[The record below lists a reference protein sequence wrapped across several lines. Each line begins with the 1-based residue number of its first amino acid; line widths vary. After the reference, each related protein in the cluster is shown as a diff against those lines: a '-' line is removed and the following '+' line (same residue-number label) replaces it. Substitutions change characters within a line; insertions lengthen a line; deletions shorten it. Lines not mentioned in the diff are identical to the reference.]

1 MPVNRRMPVVAAV
14 ECWRQPSRRRYIS
27 IAIQRMAD
35 VVRKLLMDTRE
46 RELGET
52 PGRLC
57 VEAACY
63 RAVLCDCSTRY
74 ETDQHHKY
82 FHVAD
87 NLTDQRVLAWLDI
100 SEVRWQ
106 TKNLT
111 VGRLTQR

>member
-14 ECWRQPSRRRYIS
+14 ECRRQPSRRRYIT

-35 VVRKLLMDTRE
+35 MVRKLLMDTRE
-46 RELGET
+46 REVSET
-52 PGRLC
+52 PCGLH
-57 VEAACY
+57 VQAACY

-74 ETDQHHKY
+74 QTDQPHKY

-87 NLTDQRVLAWLDI
+87 NLTDQRVIAWLDI

-106 TKNLT
+106 TKN
-111 VGRLTQR
+111 R